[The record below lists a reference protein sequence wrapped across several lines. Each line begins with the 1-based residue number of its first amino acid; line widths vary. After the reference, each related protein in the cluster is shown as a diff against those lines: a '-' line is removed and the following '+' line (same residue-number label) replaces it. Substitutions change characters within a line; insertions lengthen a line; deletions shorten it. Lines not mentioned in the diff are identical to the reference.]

1 MPLTPDLTLP
11 LPTAPALPGL
21 PTTVADFELTFHK
34 KETLLAGYL
43 AAFAVVCYRQSAERG
58 PAQLPATLRVENA
71 LTAFPPATVTLALS
85 DALTLAEVEAEA
97 AAQLNMALAGVA
109 DALGAA
115 ITRGR
120 LSFAAPEAQTAD
132 QLWCATLAFE
142 AADPGR
148 AEVSFD
154 CGSSTHTRFLPA
166 HVRAVFEQL
175 RQHPTATVGQ
185 VFFLADEEVGLLR
198 QFGHSPH
205 QLPAPTASAAD
216 EPRLLHQLFEHSA
229 QLYPNQ
235 TAVQWLGQSVSY
247 RELDEQAA
255 RLAAHLQ
262 NQGVRAGD
270 FVGVLLAKSV
280 ELYVGMLA
288 VLKAGA
294 AYVPLDLSF
303 PAERITFILG
313 DCGARALLLSKSDA
327 GPAPNALSAWPGLA
341 VDVAA
346 ALAAAAPALAPAL
359 APVAGGP
366 DSIAYVIYTSGT
378 TGQPKGVLIPHRSI
392 CHLVRA
398 EQVLFAP
405 TPQDRVAQGFSVAFD
420 ASLEEIWLAWGSGGT
435 LVPVPEDTMKA
446 PDALP
451 EFLTQHQVTVFSTV
465 PTLLSL
471 LTESLPSVRLLI
483 LGGEFCP
490 PELLVRWASRQ
501 CRVVNTYGPTEAT
514 VVATADDF
522 VPGRKLTIGRP
533 LAGYEAL
540 LLDQNGQLVPLGAAG
555 ELCLGGA
562 ALAAGYL
569 NRPELTAAKF
579 NTVSEL
585 ATGFSGRLY
594 RTGDLARFETEGGI
608 DFLGRIDTQVKI
620 RGFRVELAEIES
632 LLLQWPGVRNAAVAL
647 KGAADGVQKLIAYLI
662 LEEGKPLDTPAVRTY
677 LRERL
682 APYMLPAALVPLAAF
697 PLLTSGKVDRKAL
710 PYPVPGTD
718 AAAPTREL
726 SLPRNPLETAI
737 YAAWQKRFDTADL
750 SITDDFFDIGGNSLL
765 ASLIISELRQQ
776 PAFAGLSVKEM
787 YVRRTI
793 EALAAAVSAS
803 ATAAAAATA
812 SGAPADEPSLLPLPR
827 VSTATRVATG
837 ALQLLTVALFFT
849 VPVWLLNLSVLY
861 RPLYWDWPTPGLLA
875 AAAAVVLLALPALCL
890 VAVAV
895 KWLVIGRFRAGEYPL
910 WGWYFL
916 RFWVVKRVVETVPI
930 ALLAATPFLAVF
942 YRLLGANIGRNVY
955 VGTTRLMCF
964 DLLTIGDGAS
974 LAREAALL
982 GYRLERDRLIIGPIT
997 VGAEAYVGLRS
1008 ILEGDTS
1015 LGDGAE
1021 LDDLSVLPAGRRV
1034 PAHERWQGSP
1044 AAFAAAVEAIATVNN
1059 QPEASNQPETINQ
1072 KQETRNKKQ
1081 TPGIGYLTAQLLAL
1095 CLMLL
1100 VPSLALLP
1108 VLTTAYIVESF
1119 FGANASLL
1127 ALLPLSA
1134 LYVPLL
1140 MVVLV
1145 GIKRVVAGR
1154 QTDGVLP
1161 LYSLA
1166 YVRHWVADAVLGQS
1180 LTSLRSLY
1188 ATIYTPFWLR
1198 LLGAKIG
1205 HRAEVST
1212 LNHISAEHL
1221 TVGAGAFLADSVSVG
1236 APRVQGGLVSILPT
1250 VVGERTFIGNGAVL
1264 AGGTVLGT
1272 NNLIGALSSAP
1283 ATTPADGTSWVG
1295 SPAFLLPNRP
1305 TSTAF
1310 APELTFAPPARLVAA
1325 RCVIEFFKVVLPFTF
1340 SFVTFAVSYHYSHW
1354 HLLHFPFWSSVAAG
1368 AAALA
1373 GLIFGFTALTA
1384 LIKWVLIGRYR
1395 PQERPLWS
1403 SFVWRNELVN
1413 SLCESYV
1420 YPFWV
1425 GPLLGTPFAPWFF
1438 QLMGSRFGR
1447 SVYMDTTEITEF
1459 DLAWVADHAVLN
1471 NGATIQTHLFEDRVM
1486 KMSTLRIGRYATVGT
1501 SSVVLYDSVIGPG
1514 ATLKSLSLLMKGE
1527 QLPANTRWQGIPSA
1541 FISNA

>member
-1 MPLTPDLTLP
+1 MPLSPAADFIP
-11 LPTAPALPGL
+11 SPPPAPELPGL
-21 PTTVADFELTFHK
+21 AADFELTFQK

-58 PAQLPATLRVENA
+58 PAQLPATLRIENA

-85 DALTLAEVEAEA
+85 DALSLAEVEAEA

-120 LSFAAPEAQTAD
+120 LSFAAPEAPTPD
-132 QLWCATLAFE
+132 QLWCATLAFD
-142 AADPGR
+142 ASDPGR

-154 CGSSTHTRFLPA
+154 CGSGAHTRFLPA

-185 VFFLADEEVGLLR
+185 VFFLAEEEVALLR

-205 QLPAPTASAAD
+205 HLPAAAA
-216 EPRLLHQLFEHSA
+216 EPRLLHQIFEHSA

-235 TAVQWLGQSVSY
+235 IAVQWLGQSVSY

-262 NQGVRAGD
+262 SQGVRAGD
-270 FVGVLLAKSV
+270 FVGLLLAKSV

-313 DCGARALLLSKSDA
+313 DCGARALLTN
-327 GPAPNALSAWPGLA
+327 GPAPDALSAWPGLV

-346 ALAAAAPALAPAL
+346 ALAAPVSTATLTLAPA
-359 APVAGGP
+359 AGGP

-490 PELLVRWASRQ
+490 PELLGRWASRQ

-594 RTGDLARFETEGGI
+594 RTGDLARFEAEGGI

-632 LLLQWPGVRNAAVAL
+632 LLLQWPGIRNAAVAL

-662 LEEGKPLDTPAVRTY
+662 LEESKALDEKAVRTY

-682 APYMLPAALVPLAAF
+682 APYMLPAALVPLPAF

-710 PYPVPGTD
+710 PYPVPGTE
-718 AAAPTREL
+718 AGGGSAAPTREL
-726 SLPRNPLETAI
+726 ALPRNPLEAAI

-803 ATAAAAATA
+803 AATAAAAVAG
-812 SGAPADEPSLLPLPR
+812 GAPADEPSLLPLSR
-827 VSTATRVATG
+827 VRTTTRVATG
-837 ALQLLTVALFFT
+837 ALQLLAVALFFT

-875 AAAAVVLLALPALCL
+875 FGAAVVLLAVPALCL

-916 RFWVVKRVVETVPI
+916 RFWVVKRVVETVPT

-942 YRLLGANIGRNVY
+942 YRLLGAKIGRNVY

-1015 LGDGAE
+1015 LGERAE

-1044 AAFAAAVEAIATVNN
+1044 ASFAATIEATATVNN
-1059 QPEASNQPETINQ
+1059 QPEANNQPETTNQ
-1072 KQETRNKKQ
+1072 KPETRNQKQ
-1081 TPGIGYLTAQLLAL
+1081 TPGIGYLLAQFAAL

-1127 ALLPLSA
+1127 VLLPLSA

-1145 GIKRVVAGR
+1145 GIKRLVAGR
-1154 QTDGVLP
+1154 QRDGVLP

-1166 YVRHWVADAVLGQS
+1166 YVRHWVADAVLAQS
-1180 LTSLRSLY
+1180 LTLLRSLY

-1340 SFVTFAVSYHYSHW
+1340 SFITFAVSYHYSHW

-1368 AAALA
+1368 TAALA

-1384 LIKWVLIGRYR
+1384 LFKWVLIGRYR
-1395 PQERPLWS
+1395 PQEKPLWS